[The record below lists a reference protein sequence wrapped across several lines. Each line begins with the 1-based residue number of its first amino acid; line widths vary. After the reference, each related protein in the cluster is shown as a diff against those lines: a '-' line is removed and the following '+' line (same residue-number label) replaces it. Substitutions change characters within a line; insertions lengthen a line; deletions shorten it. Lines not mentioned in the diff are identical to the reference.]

1 MRFQKISKCKF
12 GVVWEILLEAR
23 SSAREIRHFFFFFFF
38 LGGASFFSTG
48 DDFLGWV
55 VDRKPNP
62 LFSKCF

>member
-23 SSAREIRHFFFFFFF
+23 SSAREMRQFFW
-38 LGGASFFSTG
+38 GVGVFFSTG